1 MKIAFW
7 KYDIFPYVL
16 SGEIEKELE
25 DGLVRVVGYTGM
37 VFQPFLI
44 LPAKSGKELQKKLQI
59 AIFCHDTCI
68 GAINDQYN
76 AQMHDLLDSYND
88 K

>member
-1 MKIAFW
+1 MKYAFW

-25 DGLVRVVGYTGM
+25 DGLVQIVGYTGM
-37 VFQPFLI
+37 VFQPFLV
-44 LPAKSGKELQKKLQI
+44 LPEKPGKELRKELQT

-68 GAINDQYN
+68 GAINNQYDT
-76 AQMHDLLDSYND
+76 QIQDLFDSYSV